1 MRSNVPRHPRS
12 YYSERVFYIDFF
24 LQFVRIFH
32 SEAILK
38 ERGK

>member
-1 MRSNVPRHPRS
+1 L
-12 YYSERVFYIDFF
+12 RVFYIDFF